1 MSLYGA
7 TRSAIPQPVLTAVYA
22 ATGLPREQKKRDY
35 EAKLKDRFKEAPEVT
50 AKPFSFFF
58 FAIPPDFFACGSDAG
73 SSLIFFGVCA
83 GEEDCPP
90 SASPEGSAQGL

>member
-73 SSLIFFGVCA
+73 SCSWYEALMNFVYFFSLKYFF
-83 GEEDCPP
+83 
-90 SASPEGSAQGL
+90 SNFF